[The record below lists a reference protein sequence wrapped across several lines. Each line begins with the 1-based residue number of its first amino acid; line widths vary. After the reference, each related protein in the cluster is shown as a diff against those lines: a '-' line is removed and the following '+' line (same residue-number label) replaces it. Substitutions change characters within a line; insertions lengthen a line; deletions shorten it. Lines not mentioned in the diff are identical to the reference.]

1 MSQGGPW
8 SGRAFD
14 QRAREAAR
22 EAAMAEGI
30 TLGEYL
36 NRLLMQAEEP
46 PPAPPQPMET
56 PYSYTRRTAAPPAQP
71 QHHAPA
77 YDPATALDR
86 LTRRIEATEARSTLA
101 INGIDHTVLG
111 LVARLQNAEQ
121 TTAAVAGHVEGLIE
135 EMRVTHEALQSKVRR
150 LEQDENGARNVEALK
165 ALEDALGKLASHV
178 YAEGE
183 LTQNETAAIKGR
195 VEAGFTDMQER
206 VEGMETRVD
215 RTLSEA
221 AARVERAVQ
230 QAELRAEGQ
239 TRQLADRL
247 GTLETKVQEGL
258 AQSGQAEARLTAV
271 EADVSGA
278 LDSMESTLL
287 RIQERLNR
295 AETSTDTALKSLEQ
309 TFAHL
314 DERIEAV
321 AAQVDPEQAELLKK
335 EFEQRFED
343 LARSVRQSVDTARL
357 ELASEIARAA
367 EAQDARYAEDVGA
380 LKTRIAEV
388 EAQGPGDVS
397 AAVQEEIGKLG
408 AKVAERIDALAT
420 HVEERIEE
428 SELRN
433 AEAIEQVGEQVTVA
447 AVRLQKR
454 QDEAITALAQ
464 DIDGMRKASDAR
476 LSDALAGV
484 SERLEQMHAQSSE
497 SLSPVQRAIA
507 ALASRLEN
515 LEAFTTPPDVPVPPP
530 VLQPEM
536 AAEAAHDPGPAED
549 VFAAVPEVEDE
560 EFEAGFTGWEV
571 VDEAEPES
579 PYKADFD
586 AIRAAASR
594 IAPVTASAP
603 AEAQARPAEPAA
615 TYTVDVPDED
625 DLYAGPDTLQE
636 TPAPAAAPVEDAD
649 DARGFD
655 PVSELDGFEMLDD
668 SFEHSHTETRESDI
682 FDDEPDS
689 ALTAPNSDETFSDA
703 LADEETSDY
712 LARARRAALAAAEP
726 AAARKKP
733 AGPLAALPSAESP
746 KSGVSKLPLYLAVSA
761 VVFTGAGVGG
771 YLFLRGK
778 QPPQPAMSG
787 PVDTY
792 VDPQTGTPAATQV
805 ADAAPPVDAEL
816 VLFEDEAAMVTA
828 DLFEEGGVAEAEAP
842 GILEIAEAAA
852 AASGASEP
860 VEIATLTV
868 APADV
873 APTPEAAPSLKPKP
887 IAAKPKAETKP
898 KPELTPEQAA
908 IQTIVTAAT
917 AIEAGTPPS
926 LKPERSETRAEPVKV
941 ASRSDATFPR
951 VPPVVNVETE
961 ANAGNA
967 VAQYQLAQVL
977 MKDGDVEAATSFL
990 RRAAQKGVAPA
1001 QYDLGKLY
1009 ERGHG
1014 VDRDLIEARSLIRK
1028 AAEAGHVG
1036 AMYDYALFL
1045 AEGEGGPKSEP
1056 EAVTWFNAAA
1066 KHGLLD
1072 AQYNLGVVHA
1082 EGIGTEKNLAEALF
1096 WFEVAAMAGD
1106 DGAKQEV
1113 ANLRKRVTMTES
1125 LDAHERAKSW
1135 KATPANGLANG
1146 KFGAQRWN
1154 TGNPLQVQ
1162 AVQTALGRL
1171 GIDAGAPD
1179 GVVGPKTSEAIRDYQ
1194 AMEGLTVTGT
1204 ITPELVDH
1212 LNARA
1217 GGTSNS

>member
-14 QRAREAAR
+14 ERARQAAR
-22 EAAMAEGI
+22 EAAIAEGI
-30 TLGEYL
+30 SLGEYL
-36 NRLLMQAEEP
+36 NRLLTSAEDHP
-46 PPAPPQPMET
+46 SMQPMET
-56 PYSYTRRTAAPPAQP
+56 PHSYTRRTAAPPP
-71 QHHAPA
+71 QGPA
-77 YDPATALDR
+77 HDPASALDR

-135 EMRVTHEALQSKVRR
+135 EMRITHEALQSKVRR
-150 LEQDENGARNVEALK
+150 FEQDDKGARNVEALK

-195 VEAGFTDMQER
+195 VESGFVDMQER
-206 VEGMETRVD
+206 VEGMEARVD
-215 RTLSEA
+215 RTLSDA

-239 TRQLADRL
+239 ARQLAERVDS
-247 GTLETKVQEGL
+247 LETQVQERL
-258 AQSGQAEARLTAV
+258 TQSGQSEARLTAV

-278 LDSMESTLL
+278 LDSMEGTLL

-295 AETSTDTALKSLEQ
+295 AETSTDSALKSLEQ

-321 AAQVDPEQAELLKK
+321 AAQVDPEQAERLKQ
-335 EFEQRFED
+335 EFEQRFEV
-343 LARSVRQSVDTARL
+343 LARSVRQAVDTARL
-357 ELASEIARAA
+357 ELASEITRAA
-367 EAQDARYAEDVGA
+367 EVQDTRLTEEVGE
-380 LKTRIAEV
+380 LKTRLAEV
-388 EAQGPGDVS
+388 EAQGPADVT
-397 AAVQEEIGKLG
+397 AAVQAEIGKLG
-408 AKVAERIDALAT
+408 ADVAGRIDALAT
-420 HVEERIEE
+420 HVEERLEE
-428 SELRN
+428 SELRS

-484 SERLEQMHAQSSE
+484 SERLEQMQAQSSE

-507 ALASRLEN
+507 ALAGRLEN
-515 LEAFTTPPDVPVPPP
+515 LEAFTTPPGVAVPPP

-536 AAEAAHDPGPAED
+536 PAEAPRAGPSEDIFATVPAAEE
-549 VFAAVPEVEDE
+549 EEE
-560 EFEAGFTGWEV
+560 EFQAGFTGWEV

-579 PYKADFD
+579 PYKADFE
-586 AIRAAASR
+586 AIRAAAGR
-594 IAPVTASAP
+594 IAPAP
-603 AEAQARPAEPAA
+603 VEPARTFTA
-615 TYTVDVPDED
+615 DIPDDD
-625 DLYAGPDTLQE
+625 DLYAGLDAPEE
-636 TPAPAAAPVEDAD
+636 TPPPAAAQQPEEAD

-668 SFEHSHTETRESDI
+668 SLEHSHTETRESDI
-682 FDDEPDS
+682 FDDEPDFS
-689 ALTAPNSDETFSDA
+689 RVLAETEVADA
-703 LADEETSDY
+703 AADEETSDY
-712 LARARRAALAAAEP
+712 LARARRAALAAVDQNTRARPALAAAAAP
-726 AAARKKP
+726 AA
-733 AGPLAALPSAESP
+733 SP
-746 KSGVSKLPLYLAVSA
+746 RSGVSKLPLYLAASA
-761 VVFTGAGVGG
+761 VVITGAGVGG

-778 QPPQPAMSG
+778 QPPQAAMSS

-792 VDPQTGTPAATQV
+792 VDPQTGEPAATQIAAATPA
-805 ADAAPPVDAEL
+805 ADPEM
-816 VLFEDEAAMVTA
+816 VLFEDEAAIITA
-828 DLFEEGGVAEAEAP
+828 DLFDEALTAETETA

-852 AASGASEP
+852 ASAAEAP
-860 VEIATLTV
+860 APMEMAMLTV
-868 APADV
+868 APS
-873 APTPEAAPSLKPKP
+873 APVPRPEAAPSLKPKP
-887 IAAKPKAETKP
+887 VAAKAEAKP

-908 IQTIVTAAT
+908 IQSIVTAAV
-917 AIEAGTPPS
+917 AIDAGAPPS
-926 LKPERSETRAEPVKV
+926 LKPERSEARSEPVAV
-941 ASRSDATFPR
+941 AARTDATFPR
-951 VPPVVNVETE
+951 VPPVVSVEAE
-961 ANAGNA
+961 AQAGNA
-967 VAQYQLAQVL
+967 VAQYQYAQVR
-977 MKDGDVEAATSFL
+977 MKEGDIETATSFL
-990 RRAAQKGVAPA
+990 RRAAQKGIAPA

-1009 ERGHG
+1009 ERGSG
-1014 VDRDLIEARSLIRK
+1014 VDRDLIEARGLIQK

-1056 EAVTWFNAAA
+1056 DAVIWFNAAA
-1066 KHGLLD
+1066 RHGLVD

-1106 DGAKQEV
+1106 AGAKQEV
-1113 ANLRKRVTMTES
+1113 ANLRTRVSMTDS

-1135 KATPANGLANG
+1135 KASAPNGLANG

-1171 GIDAGAPD
+1171 GFDAGAPD
-1179 GVVGPKTSEAIRDYQ
+1179 GVVGPKTAEAIGDYQ

-1212 LNARA
+1212 LNARS
-1217 GGTSNS
+1217 GGISNS

>member
-46 PPAPPQPMET
+46 LPPPPQPMET
-56 PYSYTRRTAAPPAQP
+56 PYSYTRRTAPPPPQPQP

-150 LEQDENGARNVEALK
+150 MEQDDSGARNLEALK

-178 YAEGE
+178 YDEGE

-195 VEAGFTDMQER
+195 VEAGFADMQER

-247 GTLETKVQEGL
+247 GNLETQVQERL
-258 AQSGQAEARLTAV
+258 AQSDQSEARLSAV

-278 LDSMESTLL
+278 LDSMEGTLL

-321 AAQVDPEQAELLKK
+321 ASTVDPELAGRLKQ

-343 LARSVRQSVDTARL
+343 LTRSVRQAVDTARL
-357 ELASEIARAA
+357 EMASEIARAA

-380 LKTRIAEV
+380 LKTRLAEV
-388 EAQGPGDVS
+388 EAQGPGNVT

-408 AKVAERIDALAT
+408 TTVAERIDALAT

-454 QDEAITALAQ
+454 QDEAISALAQ
-464 DIDGMRKASDAR
+464 DLDGMRQASDAR

-484 SERLEQMHAQSSE
+484 SERLERMQAQSSE

-507 ALASRLEN
+507 ALATRLES
-515 LEAFTTPPDVPVPPP
+515 LEAFTTPPDVPAPLP
-530 VLQPEM
+530 VIADEAPAEPSGTPSLVEDIFSAAPE
-536 AAEAAHDPGPAED
+536 AAEAE
-549 VFAAVPEVEDE
+549 E
-560 EFEAGFTGWEV
+560 EFEAGFSGWEV
-571 VDEAEPES
+571 IEEAEPES

-594 IAPVTASAP
+594 ISVAKAD
-603 AEAQARPAEPAA
+603 AQAEPAA
-615 TYTVDVPDED
+615 PPMHSYVAEVPADED
-625 DLYAGPDTLQE
+625 DLYAGFEDPAQE
-636 TPAPAAAPVEDAD
+636 TPAPQAAMAAAPAPLAEDED

-655 PVSELDGFEMLDD
+655 PVSELDRFEMLDD
-668 SFEHSHTETRESDI
+668 SLEHSHAETRESDI
-682 FDDEPDS
+682 FDDEPDFAS
-689 ALTAPNSDETFSDA
+689 V
-703 LADEETSDY
+703 LAKTSNVPEDQETSDY
-712 LARARRAALAAAEP
+712 IARARRAAMAAVDQNTRAKP
-726 AAARKKP
+726 AAQSP
-733 AGPLAALPSAESP
+733 ATSP
-746 KSGVSKLPLYLAVSA
+746 KSGVSKLPLYLAATA
-761 VVFTGAGVGG
+761 VVATGAGVGG
-771 YLFLRGK
+771 YLYLRGK
-778 QPPQPAMSG
+778 QPPQPVIAG

-792 VDPQTGTPAATQV
+792 VDPQTGRPAATQV
-805 ADAAPPVDAEL
+805 AEIAAPADAEE
-816 VLFEDEAAMVTA
+816 VLFEDDAALAAAELFGDSELA
-828 DLFEEGGVAEAEAP
+828 DAEPA
-842 GILEIAEAAA
+842 GILELAEAAA
-852 AASGASEP
+852 TTAKQPP
-860 VEIATLTV
+860 VEMAQLTSAAIDPGP
-868 APADV
+868 APEV
-873 APTPEAAPSLKPKP
+873 APSLKPKP
-887 IAAKPKAETKP
+887 VSAKPKAEAKP
-898 KPELTPEQAA
+898 KPDLTPEQAA
-908 IQTIVTAAT
+908 IQTIVSAAA
-917 AIEAGTPPS
+917 AIEAGNPV
-926 LKPERSETRAEPVKV
+926 RAERDEPVRL
-941 ASRSDATFPR
+941 AARADATFPR
-951 VPPVVNVETE
+951 IPAIVSVEAE

-967 VAQYQLAQVL
+967 IAQYQYAQVK
-977 MKDGDVEAATSFL
+977 MKEGDVETATSFL

-1009 ERGHG
+1009 ERGNG
-1014 VDRDLIEARSLIRK
+1014 VDRDLIEARGLIQK
-1028 AAEAGHVG
+1028 AAEAGHIG

-1056 EAVTWFNAAA
+1056 DAVAWFAKAAE
-1066 KHGLLD
+1066 HGLLD

-1096 WFEVAAMAGD
+1096 WFEVAAIGGD
-1106 DGAKQEV
+1106 AGAKQEV
-1113 ANLRKRVTMTES
+1113 TNLRARVPMS
-1125 LDAHERAKSW
+1125 DAVDVSERARTW
-1135 KATPANGLANG
+1135 KASAPNGLANG

-1171 GIDAGAPD
+1171 GFDAGAPD
-1179 GVVGPKTSEAIRDYQ
+1179 GVVGPRTAEAIRDYQ
-1194 AMEGLTVTGT
+1194 TMEGLTATGT

-1217 GGTSNS
+1217 GGATT

>member
-1 MSQGGPW
+1 
-8 SGRAFD
+8 
-14 QRAREAAR
+14 
-22 EAAMAEGI
+22 MAEGI
-30 TLGEYL
+30 SLGEYL

-46 PPAPPQPMET
+46 PPPPPQPMET
-56 PYSYTRRTAAPPAQP
+56 PYSYTRRTAPPPPQP

-77 YDPATALDR
+77 YDPISTLDR

-101 INGIDHTVLG
+101 INGVEHSVLG

-150 LEQDENGARNVEALK
+150 LEQDDNGARNLEALK
-165 ALEDALGKLASHV
+165 ALEDALGKLAGHV
-178 YAEGE
+178 YDEGE

-195 VEAGFTDMQER
+195 VEAGFADMQER
-206 VEGMETRVD
+206 VEGMESRVD

-239 TRQLADRL
+239 ARQLADRVDN
-247 GTLETKVQEGL
+247 LETQVEERL
-258 AQSGQAEARLTAV
+258 AQSGQTEARLTAV

-278 LDSMESTLL
+278 LDSMEGTLL

-309 TFAHL
+309 TFANL

-321 AAQVDPEQAELLKK
+321 AATVDPEQAERLKQ
-335 EFEQRFED
+335 EFEKRFED
-343 LARSVRQSVDTARL
+343 LARSVRQSVDAARL
-357 ELASEIARAA
+357 EMANEIARAA

-380 LKTRIAEV
+380 LKTRLAEV
-388 EAQGPGDVS
+388 EAHGPGDVT

-408 AKVAERIDALAT
+408 ATVAERIDALAT

-464 DIDGMRKASDAR
+464 DIDGMRQASDAR

-484 SERLEQMHAQSSE
+484 SERLERMQSQSSE

-530 VLQPEM
+530 VLAREEP
-536 AAEAAHDPGPAED
+536 APAPAED
-549 VFAAVPEVEDE
+549 IFASVPASDTAEP
-560 EFEAGFTGWEV
+560 EFQAGFSGWEV
-571 VDEAEPES
+571 IDEAEPES

-594 IAPVTASAP
+594 ISPATVDALAKAEAAPPAPVQTYVAEVP
-603 AEAQARPAEPAA
+603 ADEDSLYADFETETPQPAA
-615 TYTVDVPDED
+615 
-625 DLYAGPDTLQE
+625 AA
-636 TPAPAAAPVEDAD
+636 PAPAAQSDDD
-649 DARGFD
+649 DACGFD

-668 SFEHSHTETRESDI
+668 SLEHSHAETRESDI
-682 FDDEPDS
+682 FDEEPDF
-689 ALTAPNSDETFSDA
+689 ATMLARTDTGP
-703 LADEETSDY
+703 ADEETSDY
-712 LARARRAALAAAEP
+712 IARARRAAMAAVDQNTRAKP
-726 AAARKKP
+726 AAA
-733 AGPLAALPSAESP
+733 AAQAAAPSP
-746 KSGVSKLPLYLAVSA
+746 KSGVSKLPLYLAATA
-761 VVFTGAGVGG
+761 VVVTGAGVGG
-771 YLFLRGK
+771 YLYLRGK
-778 QPPQPAMSG
+778 QPPQPVLSG

-792 VDPQTGTPAATQV
+792 VDPQTGVPAATQIAEAAIP
-805 ADAAPPVDAEL
+805 ADAET
-816 VLFEDEAAMVTA
+816 VLFEDEMALVAT
-828 DLFEEGGVAEAEAP
+828 DLFEDGAESA

-852 AASGASEP
+852 ANAQAPIEM
-860 VEIATLTV
+860 ATLTV
-868 APADV
+868 APTDPV
-873 APTPEAAPSLKPKP
+873 PGPAPDAAPSLKPKP
-887 IAAKPKAETKP
+887 IAAKPKAEAKP

-908 IQTIVTAAT
+908 IQTIVTAAA
-917 AIEAGTPPS
+917 AIEAGNPPS
-926 LKPERSETRAEPVKV
+926 AAPERAEPVRL
-941 ASRSDATFPR
+941 AARSDASFPR
-951 VPPVVNVETE
+951 IPSAVSIESE
-961 ANAGNA
+961 ANSGNA
-967 VAQYQLAQVL
+967 IAQYQYAQVK
-977 MKDGDVEAATSFL
+977 MKEGDVDTATSFL

-1009 ERGHG
+1009 ERGNG
-1014 VDRDLIEARSLIRK
+1014 VDRDLIEARSLIQK

-1045 AEGEGGPKSEP
+1045 AEGEGGPKSEAD
-1056 EAVTWFNAAA
+1056 AVTWFAKAAE
-1066 KHGLLD
+1066 HGLLD

-1082 EGIGTEKNLAEALF
+1082 EGIGAEKNLAEALF
-1096 WFEVAAMAGD
+1096 WFEVAATGGD
-1106 DGAKQEV
+1106 AGAKQEV
-1113 ANLRKRVTMTES
+1113 ANLRARVPMS
-1125 LDAHERAKSW
+1125 DSMDASERAKAW
-1135 KATPANGLANG
+1135 KASAPNGLANG

-1154 TGNPLQVQ
+1154 AGNPLQVQ

-1171 GIDAGAPD
+1171 GFDAGTPD
-1179 GVVGPKTSEAIRDYQ
+1179 GVVGPRTAEAIRDYQ
-1194 AMEGLTVTGT
+1194 KMEGLTATGT

-1217 GGTSNS
+1217 GGATT

>member
-36 NRLLMQAEEP
+36 NRLLMSAEEP
-46 PPAPPQPMET
+46 PPPPQPMET
-56 PYSYTRRTAAPPAQP
+56 PYSYTRRTAMPAQP
-71 QHHAPA
+71 PAAPPPV
-77 YDPATALDR
+77 YDTATALDR

-135 EMRVTHEALQSKVRR
+135 EMRATHEALQTKVRR
-150 LEQDENGARNVEALK
+150 LEQDDKGARTVEALK
-165 ALEDALGKLASHV
+165 TLEDALGKLASHV
-178 YAEGE
+178 YHEGE

-195 VEAGFTDMQER
+195 IESGFADMHDR
-206 VEGMETRVD
+206 VEGMEARVD
-215 RTLSEA
+215 RTLSDA

-239 TRQLADRL
+239 ARQLAERV
-247 GTLETKVQEGL
+247 GALESQVQERL
-258 AQSGQAEARLTAV
+258 AQSGQTEARLSAV

-295 AETSTDTALKSLEQ
+295 AETNTDTALKSLEQ

-321 AAQVDPEQAELLKK
+321 AAQVDPEQAKRLKQ

-343 LARSVRQSVDTARL
+343 LARSVRMAVDTARL
-357 ELASEIARAA
+357 EMASEIARAA

-380 LKTRIAEV
+380 LKTRLAEV
-388 EAQGPGDVS
+388 ERGGRDVTAQ
-397 AAVQEEIGKLG
+397 VQEEIGKLG
-408 AKVAERIDALAT
+408 ASVAQQIEALAT
-420 HVEERIEE
+420 HVEERLEE
-428 SELRN
+428 SEIRN
-433 AEAIEQVGEQVTVA
+433 AGAIEQVGEQVTVA

-454 QDEAITALAQ
+454 QDEALTALAQ
-464 DIDGMRKASDAR
+464 DIEGMRQASDAR
-476 LSDALAGV
+476 LSDALASV
-484 SERLEQMHAQSSE
+484 SQRLEQMQAQSAD

-507 ALASRLEN
+507 ALASRLES

-530 VLQPEM
+530 VLQPEAP
-536 AAEAAHDPGPAED
+536 AAPMPAASPAADIFARVPPAED
-549 VFAAVPEVEDE
+549 EV
-560 EFEAGFTGWEV
+560 FEAGFTGWEV
-571 VDEAEPES
+571 VDEAVPES

-586 AIRAAASR
+586 AIRAAAGR
-594 IAPVTASAP
+594 ITPATPVPA
-603 AEAQARPAEPAA
+603 AEAPSYIAE
-615 TYTVDVPDED
+615 VPDED
-625 DLYAGPDTLQE
+625 DLYAGLDGEEEP
-636 TPAPAAAPVEDAD
+636 PPPPAAAATPPPAD
-649 DARGFD
+649 DGAGFD

-668 SFEHSHTETRESDI
+668 SLEHSHRETRESDI
-682 FDDEPDS
+682 FDDEPDF
-689 ALTAPNSDETFSDA
+689 ARVLAATGAAADA
-703 LADEETSDY
+703 RDDETSDY
-712 LARARRAALAAAEP
+712 IARARRAAMAATDQNTRPARKSAAAEAP
-726 AAARKKP
+726 AA
-733 AGPLAALPSAESP
+733 GP
-746 KSGVSKLPLYLAVSA
+746 KSGVSKLPLYLAASA
-761 VVFTGAGVGG
+761 VVMTGAGVGG
-771 YLFLRGK
+771 YLYLRGK
-778 QPPQPAMSG
+778 QPPRPTMAG

-792 VDPQTGTPAATQV
+792 VDPQTGTPAGTRMAE
-805 ADAAPPVDAEL
+805 ADAEE
-816 VLFEDEAAMVTA
+816 VLFEDDSAMVSA
-828 DLFEEGGVAEAEAP
+828 DLFGDASPAETSPPE
-842 GILEIAEAAA
+842 ILAMAEAAA
-852 AASGASEP
+852 ASAAPEAGP
-860 VEIATLTV
+860 VDIATLTAAIT
-868 APADV
+868 APAPQPSDV
-873 APTPEAAPSLKPKP
+873 PAAAPSLKPKP
-887 IAAKPKAETKP
+887 PATTPKAEAKP

-908 IQTIVTAAT
+908 IQTIMTAAA
-917 AIEAGTPPS
+917 AIEAGTPPA
-926 LKPERSETRAEPVKV
+926 PAAGTADTRPAPVRMAARTD
-941 ASRSDATFPR
+941 ASFPR
-951 VPPVVNVETE
+951 IPAVVSVETE

-967 VAQYQLAQVL
+967 VAQYQFAQVKL
-977 MKDGDVEAATSFL
+977 KEGDLEAATSFL

-1009 ERGHG
+1009 ERGNG
-1014 VDRDLIEARSLIRK
+1014 VERDLAEARNLIQK

-1045 AEGEGGPKSEP
+1045 AEGEGGPRSEP
-1056 EAVTWFNAAA
+1056 DAVTWFNAAA
-1066 KHGLLD
+1066 THGLVD

-1082 EGIGTEKNLAEALF
+1082 EGIGTAKNLAEALF
-1096 WFEVAAMAGD
+1096 WFEVAALAGD
-1106 DGAKQEV
+1106 EGAKQEA
-1113 ANLRKRVTMTES
+1113 ANLRKRVTMSES
-1125 LDAHERAKSW
+1125 LDAQERAKAW
-1135 KATPANGLANG
+1135 KAVPANGLANG

-1171 GIDAGAPD
+1171 GFDAGAPD
-1179 GVVGPKTSEAIRDYQ
+1179 GVVGPRTAGAIRDYQ
-1194 AMEGLTVTGT
+1194 TMEGLTVTGT

-1217 GGTSNS
+1217 GGATT